1 MDLSKKT
8 TSLFTPDLHEQLV
21 RLADQR
27 GVSLG
32 RLVREA
38 CVQQYGIASREDQLE
53 AVRGLAGLSLPVGDA
68 ATMGRE
74 SVPDPDALLP

>member
-8 TSLFTPDLHEQLV
+8 TILFTQHLHEQLV

-27 GVSLG
+27 RVSLG
-32 RLVREA
+32 QLVREA
-38 CVQQYGIASREDQLE
+38 CVQQYGIASREDQLQ
-53 AVRGLAGLSLPVGDA
+53 AVRSLARLSLPVSGA
-68 ATMGRE
+68 ESMGRE